1 MKYLGRQFRD
11 MLPGDVIVQTARHG
25 RNVTVLRQEGG
36 RGLVFREDGSVAMFE
51 APGVYRIMRPEHRV
65 PGPASWKSAS
75 RSDSTEWCTGRRCAG
90 GEHRHHYRRH

>member
-1 MKYLGRQFRD
+1 MKYLGRQFRH

-25 RNVTVLRQEGG
+25 RDVTVLRQEEG